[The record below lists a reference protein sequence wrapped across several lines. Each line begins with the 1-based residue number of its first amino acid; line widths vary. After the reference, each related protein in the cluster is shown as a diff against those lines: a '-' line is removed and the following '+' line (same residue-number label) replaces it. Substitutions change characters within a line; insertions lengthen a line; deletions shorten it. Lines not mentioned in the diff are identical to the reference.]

1 MEDIV
6 PPVAA
11 LVVVVDVFAAEGDVV
26 VVAVFEEDAGAD
38 VDADFDEQPDITRVK
53 DAINPITRQ

>member
-11 LVVVVDVFAAEGDVV
+11 LVVVVDVFAADDVV
-26 VVAVFEEDAGAD
+26 VAAVFEEDAGAD

>member
-6 PPVAA
+6 PPAA
-11 LVVVVDVFAAEGDVV
+11 FVVVVDVFVADEDVV
-26 VVAVFEEDAGAD
+26 VAAVFEEDAGAD
-38 VDADFDEQPDITRVK
+38 VDAAFDEQPDITRVK

>member
-6 PPVAA
+6 TPAPF
-11 LVVVVDVFAAEGDVV
+11 VVVVDVFAADDVV
-26 VVAVFEEDAGAD
+26 VVAVFEVDAGAD

>member
-11 LVVVVDVFAAEGDVV
+11 LVVVVDVFAADDVV
-26 VVAVFEEDAGAD
+26 VAAVFEEDVGVD
-38 VDADFDEQPDITRVK
+38 VDADFGEQPDITRVK